1 MPVEGRGLGSGLTQD
16 VVKER
21 RLGNLATP
29 ASVQKLQT
37 ALHAKAKTEA
47 GYRFYALYDKIYRE
61 DILAH
66 AYAQCRSNKGA
77 PGVDGQDFPDV
88 EAYGVQQWLGE
99 LAIALKEE
107 TYRPDPIRRVFIP
120 KANGKLRPLGIST
133 LRDRVCMTAAMLVLD
148 PIFEADLPPEQYA
161 YREGRNAQQ
170 AVIDA
175 EETLYRGHLD
185 VVDAD
190 LADYFGTIPHAD
202 LMRSLARR
210 IVDRRVLHL
219 IKMWLEC
226 AVEETDDR
234 GRKTR
239 STVAKDSGR
248 GIPQG
253 SPISPLLANLYMRR
267 FVLGWKKL
275 GLEERLGSRIV
286 TYADDLV
293 ILCRKGK
300 AEEAL
305 QQLRV
310 IIGKLK
316 LTVNEEKTRIC
327 KVPEDEFDFLGY
339 TFGRMYMRTTG
350 TAHLGL
356 RPSKQSIR
364 RMVEKLHAMTATST
378 TWQETTELVGQLNRT
393 LRGWANYFQV
403 GTVRNAYRAL
413 DSYTAT
419 RLRRWLRHKYKVR
432 RRSGGSYPLP
442 HLYGHFG
449 LVRLSRLGHDVA
461 WVKA

>member
-1 MPVEGRGLGSGLTQD
+1 M
-16 VVKER
+16 
-21 RLGNLATP
+21 GNLTTP
-29 ASVQKLQT
+29 ISVQKLQM
-37 ALHAKAKTEA
+37 ALHAKAKAEA

-61 DILAH
+61 DFLAH
-66 AYAQCRSNKGA
+66 AWAQCRSNQGA
-77 PGVDGQDFPDV
+77 PGVDGQDFADI
-88 EAYGVQQWLGE
+88 EAYGIQRWLGE
-99 LAIALKEE
+99 LALALRQEN
-107 TYRPDPIRRVFIP
+107 YRPDPIRRVFIP

-133 LRDRVCMTAAMLVLD
+133 LRDRVGMTAAMLVLD

-161 YREGRNAQQ
+161 YRRGRNAQQ
-170 AVIDA
+170 AVVEV
-175 EETLYRGHLD
+175 EELLFRGHPE

-190 LADYFGTIPHAD
+190 LADYFGSIPHAE

-219 IKMWLEC
+219 IKMWLQC
-226 AVEETDDR
+226 SVEETDDR

-239 STVAKDSGR
+239 TTEAKDNRR

-275 GLEERLGSRIV
+275 GLERSLGSRIV

-305 QQLRV
+305 QRLRE
-310 IIGKLK
+310 IMGKLK

-327 KVPEDEFDFLGY
+327 KVPEGEFDFLGY
-339 TFGRMYMRTTG
+339 TFGRVYSARTG
-350 TAHLGL
+350 QANIGH
-356 RPSKQSIR
+356 RPSKKSIR
-364 RMVEKLHAMTATST
+364 RMVEKIHALTAEATA
-378 TWQETTELVGQLNRT
+378 WQEVTELVGQMNRA
-393 LRGWANYFQV
+393 LRGWANYFSV
-403 GTVRNAYRAL
+403 GTVNKAYRAL
-413 DSYTAT
+413 DTYTAA
-419 RLRRWLRHKYKVR
+419 RLRRWLRNKHKVR
-432 RRSGGSYPLP
+432 RAGYGAYPP
-442 HLYGHFG
+442 PYLYETLR
-449 LVRLSRLGHDVA
+449 LVRLSRLGHDVP